1 MQFSD
6 NAASKSHGLLKRNG
20 FSGLAMEPQGSR
32 KLVPILPAQQ
42 IPDPIRQDGAAN
54 SESSSTGQSQSQS
67 QSQGQGGQGQ
77 RTRAKRN
84 LVAVAC
90 EGCRRKK
97 AKCDGRRPTCGRCSS
112 KMESCLY
119 ESPPLPFAVKKKCDT
134 LMLENQQYRELFN
147 AIHERPDCE
156 AQEIFNR
163 IRASNEPLSVLEAIK
178 QAEVLLPG
186 PASSYS
192 NGTPQGSVPSLNHA
206 SSSRTQDS
214 DRS

>member
-1 MQFSD
+1 
-6 NAASKSHGLLKRNG
+6 
-20 FSGLAMEPQGSR
+20 MEPQGSR

-42 IPDPIRQDGAAN
+42 IPDLNRQDGGAN
-54 SESSSTGQSQSQS
+54 SESSSTGQGQVQSEAQA
-67 QSQGQGGQGQ
+67 QGGQGQ

-119 ESPPLPFAVKKKCDT
+119 ESPPVPFAVKKKCDT

-163 IRASNEPLSVLEAIK
+163 IRISNEPLSVLEAIK
-178 QAEVLLPG
+178 QAEVLLPD
-186 PASSYS
+186 PVSSHS
-192 NGTPQGSVPSLNHA
+192 DGTPQGSVPSLYHA